1 MTAAANRRWA
11 RWRVP
16 FLAASMA
23 GLATIAAVVIGASRT
38 LPRPP
43 HPVEAAI
50 AASWPSAA
58 HARLWAHQDRTQRD
72 CTQYGNNPPDRE
84 AVAIMERE
92 WRAIVY
98 PADGVV
104 FGDWQRG
111 AELARDAA
119 AATNGLGAKSVMG
132 GQCATCH
139 QLEGSAT
146 DAVDQNK
153 SGPALTGYGRN
164 RAFAAA
170 EAKLLYEQIYSSN
183 AVIAC
188 SIMPRFGAH
197 KVLTPEQIR
206 DIVAYLLSPQS
217 PVNAGP
223 DTRADVLERR

>member
-1 MTAAANRRWA
+1 MTPASNRRWA

-23 GLATIAAVVIGASRT
+23 GLATIAAVVIGALRT

-50 AASWPSAA
+50 AASWPASA
-58 HARLWAHQDRTQRD
+58 HARLWAQQDRTQRE
-72 CTQYGNNPPDRE
+72 CTHYGNHPPDRE

-98 PADGVV
+98 PADGVI

-111 AELARDAA
+111 AELVA
-119 AATNGLGAKSVMG
+119 

-139 QLEGSAT
+139 QLERTAT
-146 DAVDQNK
+146 NSLIENK

-164 RAFAAA
+164 RPFAAA

-188 SIMPRFGAH
+188 SNMPRFGAH
-197 KVLTPEQIR
+197 KVLTPEQIG
-206 DIVAYLLSPQS
+206 DIVAYLLSPRS
-217 PVNAGP
+217 PVNAPP
-223 DTRADVLERR
+223 DARPDADKRADVLERR